1 MCEPLIRQLRE
12 LPSGTYSSSDLQ
24 QTLNQRLSPL
34 VVSALIAAAFVPN
47 AKYQGDLQS
56 FPLIFTERDRLIV
69 DRTGR
74 VRIVSVELLQYEQ
87 SFMRAVELLQ
97 RGEIV
102 QFLVLP
108 ALQRNLPSGLTRISL
123 IDVNGVSHEA
133 VVRWDQATNQIFS
146 PV

>member
-74 VRIVSVELLQYEQ
+74 VRIVSVELLQYEE